1 MVYNSKKDF
10 LINKVLK
17 IYGGGYMNSLALKIA
32 WDVHKEQKRKGS
44 NAPYIIH
51 PVEVAV
57 IILENGGDDDLVTAG
72 LLHDTLEDI
81 TSGRMEL
88 LKLIK
93 TNFPKRVVDIVLS
106 VTEHEKLLINR
117 SLTRSEKINTWKKRK
132 QEAIEKLKNASIDVK
147 MVSCADKLSN
157 IRSMVEDYNTMR
169 DKLWAMFNAGYDEQR
184 WYYFELLDVFLDLK
198 AYQMYKELQ
207 EKINYIFK

>member
-1 MVYNSKKDF
+1 
-10 LINKVLK
+10 
-17 IYGGGYMNSLALKIA
+17 MNSLALKIA

-106 VTEHEKLLINR
+106 VTEQEKLLVNR

-132 QEAIEKLKNASIDVK
+132 QEAIDKLKNASIDVK
-147 MVSCADKLSN
+147 IVSCADKLSN

-169 DKLWAMFNAGYDEQR
+169 DKLWVMFNAGYDEQK

-198 AYQMYKELQ
+198 AYPMYKELQ